1 MHDQGKPLL
10 QEEEEARQASLQG
23 ALHIPSPIS
32 ALGIELIPTSS
43 LLEIFIK
50 KKKHTKQQNEKRL
63 CMVREKK

>member
-43 LLEIFIK
+43 LLEIFI
-50 KKKHTKQQNEKRL
+50 
-63 CMVREKK
+63 